1 MLRLGARDL
10 PMSTAGAHA
19 LSVEA
24 LCIAPAL
31 PHLFAELMSLH
42 YDPHYQKS
50 QELHFKAWT
59 QRRAVAAA
67 DLSDQGIEAVAEAVL
82 AEAPAN

>member
-42 YDPHYQKS
+42 YDPHAGQ
-50 QELHFKAWT
+50 LT
-59 QRRAVAAA
+59 QALLEGAHAKFDA
-67 DLSDQGIEAVAEAVL
+67 IDEAV
-82 AEAPAN
+82 